1 MAKQARRSAGRTG
14 RAGRVAAAAIAAFAM
29 ALPLTGTAAA
39 AEHDRHASVQTVITV
54 KATPGHLVQARHDVV
69 VAGGHVV
76 SGKAITNGFYAQVPV
91 MAVVSLRHAPG
102 IASVVTIGRAI
113 VN

>member
-1 MAKQARRSAGRTG
+1 MPKQARRSVGRTG
-14 RAGRVAAAAIAAFAM
+14 IVARAAGAAIAAFAM
-29 ALPLTGTAAA
+29 ALSVAGSAAA

-69 VAGGHVV
+69 LAGGRVV
-76 SGKAITNGFYAQVPV
+76 GGKAITNGFYAQVPV

-102 IASVVTIGRAI
+102 IASVVAIGRAI